1 MGKARLQRWFESNVW
16 SFERSTSS
24 NMSINGKFWDNAVFD
39 GGDAGLDSIGLTQAQ
54 KINTVYNCL
63 NIRSQTIAALPINI
77 FKESPGKK
85 ESLGEKHPAYF
96 PIAHEPSNYMSSANM
111 FLSSMI
117 NADTDGNSYIYIHRD
132 GRTRPKGFELWDAMM
147 CTPVLVEGEAFYQ
160 YEGQTY
166 PARDV
171 LHFRWFSRN
180 GLLGLSPIRMN
191 QTTMGMSK
199 KQDKYASI
207 AIGKRPPS
215 ILSYE
220 GSITPEQM
228 AQNKKNWQS
237 DLDAG
242 RTPILSGNWK
252 HTAVMIPPG
261 DAEWLGSKKMTKTEI
276 LGMYRMP
283 PIFVQDYERA
293 TFTNAEQSDLIFSK
307 HTISPLVRVMEQE
320 INMKILTEAEKKDT
334 YVKFNMEGLLRGDLK
349 SRAEFYTVMRNV
361 GGMDG
366 NEIRSKE
373 DMDNYPGGDIKTI
386 QAANIPVDQLRKFY
400 ENKTVASAQPMNPR
414 EGEMIDAYQEI

>member
-1 MGKARLQRWFESNVW
+1 MGKARLQRWIESNIW
-16 SFERSTSS
+16 NFERSTSS
-24 NMSINGKFWDNAVFD
+24 NMSINGSLWDNFLAD
-39 GGDAGLDSIGLTQAQ
+39 GDGGLDSVSLNQAQ

-77 FKESPGKK
+77 FQESPGKK
-85 ESLGEKHPAYF
+85 EMLEGHPAYY
-96 PIAHEPSNYMSSANM
+96 PLAHEPTNYMSSANL

-117 NADTDGNSYIYIHRD
+117 NADTNGNSYIYIHRD
-132 GRTRPKGFELWDAMM
+132 GRTRPKGFELWSASM
-147 CTPVLVEGEAFYQ
+147 CTPVIVEGEAFYH
-160 YEGQTY
+160 YEGKTY

-180 GLLGLSPIRMN
+180 GLHGLSPITMN

-199 KQDKYASI
+199 KQDKYGSI
-207 AIGKRPPS
+207 ALGKRPPS
-215 ILSYE
+215 VLSYD
-220 GSITPEQM
+220 GVLSPEQK
-228 AQNKKNWQS
+228 AQNKKSWQD
-237 DLDAG
+237 DLEAG

-252 HTAVMIPPG
+252 HHAVMIPPG
-261 DAEWLGSKKMTKTEI
+261 DAEFLGSKKLTKTDI

-307 HTISPLVRVMEQE
+307 HTIAPLVRVMEQE
-320 INMKILTEAEKKDT
+320 INMKVFTEAEKKNT
-334 YVKFNMEGLLRGDLK
+334 YSKFNMEGLLRGDLK

-373 DMDNYPGGDIKTI
+373 DMDNYPGGDIKTV
-386 QAANIPVDQLRKFY
+386 QSANIPVDQLRKFY
-400 ENKTVASAQPMNPR
+400 ENKTVASAQPVNPR
-414 EGEMIDAYQEI
+414 EGERIDAYQEI